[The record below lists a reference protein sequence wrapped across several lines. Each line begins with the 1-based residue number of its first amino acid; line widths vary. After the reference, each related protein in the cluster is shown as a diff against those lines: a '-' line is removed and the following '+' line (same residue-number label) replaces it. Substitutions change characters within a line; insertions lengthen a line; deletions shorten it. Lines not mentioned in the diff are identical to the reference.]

1 MSMGYENAPIIQV
14 VSAFT
19 ILLGWF
25 HGSSNI
31 SSLDLFKLGKGEFWR
46 LLLSQLIFEN
56 TAETVVGLML
66 LYIFRQFERQMG
78 TRKFGFFVFMSF
90 VISVFNLITFEILL
104 LGVDIIFVPA
114 SGPYFLIFSMLSIF
128 YCKSPV
134 LILIKKQIN
143 ENGVG
148 LKMNLCCV
156 SSAVLYLQ
164 PFITTISLNLNP
176 TSFSNCSTIYH
187 QQLECQ
193 D

>member
-1 MSMGYENAPIIQV
+1 MGYENAPIIQV

-128 YCKSPV
+128 YCKSPAH
-134 LILIKKQIN
+134 LNKTKHQW
-143 ENGVG
+143 EWCGVEDEG
-148 LKMNLCCV
+148 EGRRFNPFAV
-156 SSAVLYLQ
+156 SAVLTCIY
-164 PFITTISLNLNP
+164 SL
-176 TSFSNCSTIYH
+176 S
-187 QQLECQ
+187 
-193 D
+193 

>member
-66 LYIFRQFERQMG
+66 LYILRQFERQMG

-128 YCKSPV
+128 YCKSP
-134 LILIKKQIN
+134 
-143 ENGVG
+143 
-148 LKMNLCCV
+148 
-156 SSAVLYLQ
+156 AH
-164 PFITTISLNLNP
+164 LNK
-176 TSFSNCSTIYH
+176 TKH
-187 QQLECQ
+187 E
-193 D
+193 

>member
-148 LKMNLCCV
+148 LKARGKGGGLIPLLCQQCCV
-156 SSAVLYLQ
+156 VFTAFHNY
-164 PFITTISLNLNP
+164 NL
-176 TSFSNCSTIYH
+176 TQS
-187 QQLECQ
+187 
-193 D
+193 